1 MAWVV
6 RGGQLAAALD
16 KMGRGAACYRS
27 VHALTKAT
35 SMSMGVNMAV
45 ARLFVVNVAIVS
57 VAVLE
62 RDVAVGV
69 SVGGAESVSAPMVA
83 SPNDNPRARVKRGRG
98 YEVPRVGQV
107 WRAGRRGGGAT

>member
-1 MAWVV
+1 
-6 RGGQLAAALD
+6 
-16 KMGRGAACYRS
+16 MGRGAACYRS

-69 SVGGAESVSAPMVA
+69 RVEDAESVSAPMVA
-83 SPNDNPRARVKRGRG
+83 SPNVNPRARVKRGRG
-98 YEVPRVGQV
+98 YDGAEGLQV
-107 WRAGRRGGGAT
+107 WRAGGQRKFYACMH